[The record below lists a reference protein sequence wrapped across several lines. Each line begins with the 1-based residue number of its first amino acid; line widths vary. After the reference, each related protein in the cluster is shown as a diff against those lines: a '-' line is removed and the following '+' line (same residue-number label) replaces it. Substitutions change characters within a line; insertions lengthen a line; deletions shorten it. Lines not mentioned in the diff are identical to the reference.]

1 MNFIG
6 IDVSKQKLDCS
17 LIRSNLPDKPLHKT
31 VPNTQEGVTALL
43 DWAQKKAGCDISE
56 LHAILEATGPYHE
69 VAAET
74 LFNAGSKVSVVNPA
88 YTKNFAKSL
97 GLKTKNDRADATVL
111 AKYGLKMHAELGIW
125 QPPPPHYRQLRSLL
139 GRKKA
144 LETDVQRERNRL
156 EKYQAA
162 AHTEAF
168 VSASVERS
176 IKHMETE
183 LELLEQAI
191 ETHIQVNPE
200 LAHNREL
207 LYSVKGVGDVLSS
220 LLLPVLQPGR
230 FDSAPQVAAYLGL
243 VPVEHQSGSSV
254 NGRPHLSKAG
264 DSTLRSK
271 LYMPMLS
278 AIRYNPDIK
287 ALYERLLAKGKSKK
301 CAVCAC
307 MRKLVHIC
315 FGVLKHQ
322 TTYSPKV
329 A

>member
-17 LIRSNLPDKPLHKT
+17 LIRSNLPNKPLHKT
-31 VPNTQEGVTALL
+31 VPNTPEGVAVLL
-43 DWAQKKAGCDISE
+43 EWAQKKADCDIGE
-56 LHAILEATGPYHE
+56 FHTILEATGPYHE
-69 VAAET
+69 IAAET
-74 LFNAGSKVSVVNPA
+74 LFKAGCKVSVVNPA

-97 GLKTKNDRADATVL
+97 GLKTKNDRADAAVL
-111 AKYGLKMHAELGIW
+111 AKYGLKMQTEPDTW
-125 QPPPPHYRQLRSLL
+125 QPPPLHYRQLRKLL

-144 LETDVQRERNRL
+144 LETDLQREKNRL

-162 AHTEAF
+162 HPESF
-168 VSASVERS
+168 VVESVERT
-176 IKHMETE
+176 IKHLEAE
-183 LELLEQAI
+183 LELLEHAI

-207 LYSVKGVGDVLSS
+207 LQSVNGVGGVLSS

-230 FDSAPQVAAYLGL
+230 FDSAPQVAAYLGP

-264 DSTLRSK
+264 DSTIRAK

-322 TTYSPKV
+322 TPYSTK
-329 A
+329 AA